1 MVFMDGLPID
11 LLILCLAAFLAGLMD
26 AVVGGGGLIQVPAL
40 FLSLPQVVP
49 ASLFGTNKF
58 SAIFGTGV
66 AAFTYAKKIRLPW
79 RVILPAVLG
88 ALIFSFLG
96 ARLVSSLPVDA
107 VRKSLPFILLAIL
120 VYVSKQQEFGFF
132 SNRRFQGRLEIL
144 LAGITGVTIGFYD
157 GLVGPG
163 TGSFLVFIFIRGFG
177 LDFLSA
183 SASAKVVNVACNLS
197 ALVWFGYAGHI
208 MWKLGLM
215 MALCNIVGARVG
227 AKLALKHGSQF
238 VRRIFLLVVGLLIV
252 FTAKQAFWT

>member
-1 MVFMDGLPID
+1 MDGLPID
-11 LLILCLAAFLAGLMD
+11 LLALCLAAFLAGLMD

-40 FLSLPQVVP
+40 FLSHPQVVP

-66 AAFTYAKKIRLPW
+66 AAFTYAKKIHLPW

-132 SNRRFQGRLEIL
+132 SNRRFQGRQEIL
-144 LAGITGVTIGFYD
+144 FAGITGATIGFYD
-157 GLVGPG
+157 GLIGPG

-197 ALVWFGYAGHI
+197 ALAWFGYAGHI

>member
-1 MVFMDGLPID
+1 MDGLPID

-132 SNRRFQGRLEIL
+132 SNRRFQGRQEIL

-197 ALVWFGYAGHI
+197 ALVWFSYAGHI

>member
-1 MVFMDGLPID
+1 MDGLPID

-96 ARLVSSLPVDA
+96 ARLVSSLTVDA

-132 SNRRFQGRLEIL
+132 SNRRFQGRQEIL

-197 ALVWFGYAGHI
+197 ALVWFSYAGHI

>member
-1 MVFMDGLPID
+1 MDGLPID

-183 SASAKVVNVACNLS
+183 SASAKLVNVACNLS
-197 ALVWFGYAGHI
+197 ALVWFSYAGHI